1 MMETDGVQSSS
12 FFKARITLI
21 SKSVKSIINV
31 IIASI
36 NKTKQTKKKHGFFIR
51 CRKAF
56 GKIQH
61 PFMIKTQ
68 QTRDRG

>member
-1 MMETDGVQSSS
+1 MMEIDGVQSSS

-36 NKTKQTKKKHGFFIR
+36 NKTKQTKKYMAFSLDVGKHLVKSNI
-51 CRKAF
+51 
-56 GKIQH
+56 H
-61 PFMIKTQ
+61 S
-68 QTRDRG
+68 